1 MYEYMAVQCRECH
14 RLTAIHEIK
23 YESGKFQLFLTVP
36 FPVSCIHCKAVQQF
50 GGYPVTLI
58 QVAERIENLPDLSK
72 YQ

>member
-1 MYEYMAVQCRECH
+1 MYEYMAVRCRECLG
-14 RLTAIHEIK
+14 LTAIHEIK
-23 YESGKFQLFLTVP
+23 YESGKFELTLFPP
-36 FPVSCIHCKAVQQF
+36 FPLSCIHCKAVQQF